1 MQLFYKSNDFIFLS
15 LQFLL
20 KSVINRSLKLIFIQ
34 QYRWRNEKNEVVF
47 EIKYQ
52 LMQLF
57 FIPFRLMSVITNKIR
72 KNMKKVILAAI
83 ALIVSALTMSV
94 SAAVLHDRDDVHED
108 RNVKNFHK
116 VVVEGG
122 YDVHYLQGNTVSVRL
137 VGDKKEINRV
147 LVSSDGATL
156 KISRNK
162 RTSGLFSFKDDDLDI
177 YITSPDLTSVI
188 VKGSGDFKSQGKIDS
203 DNLSLTVLG
212 SGDISLYNVICDNL
226 YAKMSGSGDVEIKQL
241 RCSGAKYELVGSG
254 DISVRQSNVRATD
267 ISLKGSGEFK
277 GYLKD
282 CGKVKC
288 NLVGSGDIRLSGT
301 AVSWEQTKLGTG
313 TINTTQLRVNR

>member
-1 MQLFYKSNDFIFLS
+1 
-15 LQFLL
+15 
-20 KSVINRSLKLIFIQ
+20 
-34 QYRWRNEKNEVVF
+34 
-47 EIKYQ
+47 
-52 LMQLF
+52 
-57 FIPFRLMSVITNKIR
+57 
-72 KNMKKVILAAI
+72 MKKVILAVI
-83 ALIVSALTMSV
+83 ALTVSALTMSV
-94 SAAVLHDRDDVHED
+94 SASVLHDRDDVQED

-203 DNLSLTVLG
+203 
-212 SGDISLYNVICDNL
+212 DNL

>member
-1 MQLFYKSNDFIFLS
+1 
-15 LQFLL
+15 
-20 KSVINRSLKLIFIQ
+20 
-34 QYRWRNEKNEVVF
+34 
-47 EIKYQ
+47 
-52 LMQLF
+52 
-57 FIPFRLMSVITNKIR
+57 
-72 KNMKKVILAAI
+72 MKKVILAVI
-83 ALIVSALTMSV
+83 ALTVSALTMSV
-94 SAAVLHDRDDVHED
+94 SASVLHDRDDVQED

-254 DISVRQSNVRATD
+254 DISVRQSNVRAKD
-267 ISLKGSGEFK
+267 ISLKVSGEFK

>member
-1 MQLFYKSNDFIFLS
+1 
-15 LQFLL
+15 
-20 KSVINRSLKLIFIQ
+20 
-34 QYRWRNEKNEVVF
+34 
-47 EIKYQ
+47 
-52 LMQLF
+52 
-57 FIPFRLMSVITNKIR
+57 
-72 KNMKKVILAAI
+72 MKKVILAVI
-83 ALIVSALTMSV
+83 ALTVSALTMSV
-94 SAAVLHDRDDVHED
+94 SASVLHDRYDVQED

>member
-1 MQLFYKSNDFIFLS
+1 
-15 LQFLL
+15 
-20 KSVINRSLKLIFIQ
+20 
-34 QYRWRNEKNEVVF
+34 
-47 EIKYQ
+47 
-52 LMQLF
+52 
-57 FIPFRLMSVITNKIR
+57 
-72 KNMKKVILAAI
+72 MKKVILAVI
-83 ALIVSALTMSV
+83 ALTVSALTMSV
-94 SAAVLHDRDDVHED
+94 SASVLHDRDDVQED

-147 LVSSDGATL
+147 LVSSDGAML